1 LGLLATV
8 LLSAGCEKLRARDH
22 LNKGV
27 SAYKNARYPDAV
39 EHFKVAVELDPA
51 FPMARLYLATAYMS
65 QYIPGADSPENNQM
79 AQSAHEQFLKVLEQ
93 EPNNTVA
100 LASIASLFFNQKK
113 LDDAKE
119 WNMKLIAVDP
129 ANKEALYTLGVISWT
144 KAFQVRM
151 EARAKLGMKPEEPG
165 PLKDKKVRAEVR
177 EKNLATVEDGLK
189 NLEKAL
195 DVDKEYADA
204 MAYLNLLHRERA
216 DLLETSEE
224 YKVDIEKADS
234 WVQKTLETKKLI
246 QDRQLNFQISGST
259 GAAEFNPRGA
269 RRFRARL

>member
-1 LGLLATV
+1 MSRRLKLVCLFPGVLATV
-8 LLSAGCEKLRARDH
+8 LLSSGCEKLRARDH

-27 SAYKNARYPDAV
+27 AAYRNARYPDAV
-39 EHFKVAVELDPA
+39 EHFKVAVELDPQ
-51 FPMARLYLATAYMS
+51 FPTARLYLATAYMS

-93 EPNNTVA
+93 DPKNSVA
-100 LASIASLFFNQKK
+100 IASIASLFFNQKK

-119 WNMKLIAVDP
+119 WNLKLIAVDSQ
-129 ANKEALYTLGVISWT
+129 NKEALYTLGVIAWT
-144 KAFQVRM
+144 KTFQVRM
-151 EARAKLGMKPEEPG
+151 EARAKLGMKPEDPG

-177 EKNLATVEDGLK
+177 EKNLPIVEEGLK

-195 DVDKEYADA
+195 EIDKEYADA

-216 DLLETSEE
+216 DLVETAEE
-224 YKVDIEKADS
+224 YKADIEKADT

-246 QDRQLNFQISGST
+246 QARQEKAG
-259 GAAEFNPRGA
+259 GAVT
-269 RRFRARL
+269 LDQ